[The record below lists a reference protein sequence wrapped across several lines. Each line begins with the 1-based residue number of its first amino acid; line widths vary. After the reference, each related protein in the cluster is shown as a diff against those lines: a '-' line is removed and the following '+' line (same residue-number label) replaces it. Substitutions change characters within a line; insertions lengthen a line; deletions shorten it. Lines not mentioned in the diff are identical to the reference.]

1 MIPKVAQIGIRVC
14 HVLRMCSIFFLLK
27 VTQINAQYLDDRQD
41 SWCHLESCRVKGL
54 RPDVDPLYNM
64 VRCQNCHVRWQTR
77 WHDGGGVIG
86 LSRHEQEITV
96 IITVAP
102 HIDNLTKHP
111 YRTKTWTFKFD
122 FSFHKK
128 FKMGFSVNV
137 IYHFFL
143 TTILEV
149 NQKTSC
155 TSYST
160 IKKYWVYSQF
170 LMKRCKLVGSH
181 VSGRGWRFS
190 SGEAI
195 YSLSLAR
202 QGRPARLH
210 HHRLQIHKYKNTN
223 TQIHKH
229 KNTNTLRALSHLH
242 GKADHWGCIITD
254 CKPILYV

>member
-1 MIPKVAQIGIRVC
+1 
-14 HVLRMCSIFFLLK
+14 
-27 VTQINAQYLDDRQD
+27 
-41 SWCHLESCRVKGL
+41 
-54 RPDVDPLYNM
+54 M

-111 YRTKTWTFKFD
+111 YRTKTWTFNFD

-128 FKMGFSVNV
+128 FKMGFSVDV
-137 IYHFFL
+137 KSLSPYHNSWSKSKDSSIMH
-143 TTILEV
+143 IL
-149 NQKTSC
+149 
-155 TSYST
+155 YST

-210 HHRLQIHKYKNTN
+210 HHRLQIHKYTN
-223 TQIHKH
+223 TKTQIQIHKY
-229 KNTNTLRALSHLH
+229 KSCFWWR
-242 GKADHWGCIITD
+242 
-254 CKPILYV
+254 

>member
-1 MIPKVAQIGIRVC
+1 
-14 HVLRMCSIFFLLK
+14 
-27 VTQINAQYLDDRQD
+27 
-41 SWCHLESCRVKGL
+41 
-54 RPDVDPLYNM
+54 M

-111 YRTKTWTFKFD
+111 YRTKTSTFNFN

-137 IYHFFL
+137 IYHLFL

-210 HHRLQIHKYKNTN
+210 HHRLQIHKYTN
-223 TQIHKH
+223 TKTQIQKYKYTQGTFPFAWQGRPLGLHH
-229 KNTNTLRALSHLH
+229 HRLQTYIICIVLQAVRVCGVCGIHNTHIIPQIRLAELKSCNSTRAPNQAYKRCNTIALQYYCNSI
-242 GKADHWGCIITD
+242 AIA
-254 CKPILYV
+254 ILLQ